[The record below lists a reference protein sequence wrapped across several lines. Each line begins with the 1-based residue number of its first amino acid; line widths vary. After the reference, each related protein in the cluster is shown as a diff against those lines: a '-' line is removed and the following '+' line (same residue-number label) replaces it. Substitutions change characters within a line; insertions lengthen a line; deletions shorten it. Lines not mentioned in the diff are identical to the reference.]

1 MSCVEHAVPRARQ
14 QLRNATVTS
23 VQSILSL
30 PTPSPPPLSAPSS
43 LPPPWPVLA
52 TSSIFA
58 TDASRSYRPWA
69 GFLQPSPP
77 TPTLPPPR
85 RRRPH
90 VFRAAVSLVLPRAV
104 ELERVQAAVCRV
116 GIGMSRPVCP
126 DWVLECD
133 PCTEQREALALIAW
147 CVDTVGAGDG
157 VCPNPAGAAPARA
170 CDRALFTASNYGFSW
185 IGLMSH
191 VGRGTIHAPMIH
203 AVGVNNAH

>member
-23 VQSILSL
+23 VQSNLSL

-77 TPTLPPPR
+77 TPTLPPPG

-126 DWVLECD
+126 DWVLVCDQCVTRARSSARRSRSSRGASTRLVLVMECARTRLVLR
-133 PCTEQREALALIAW
+133 PPALA
-147 CVDTVGAGDG
+147 TVRYSRLLMVFHGSGSCEGAQ
-157 VCPNPAGAAPARA
+157 
-170 CDRALFTASNYGFSW
+170 FT
-185 IGLMSH
+185 
-191 VGRGTIHAPMIH
+191 PP
-203 AVGVNNAH
+203 

>member
-85 RRRPH
+85 RRRPY

-126 DWVLECD
+126 DTGCLSVTRARSSARRSRSSRGASTRLVLVMECARTRLVLR
-133 PCTEQREALALIAW
+133 PPALA
-147 CVDTVGAGDG
+147 
-157 VCPNPAGAAPARA
+157 
-170 CDRALFTASNYGFSW
+170 RALFTASNGFSW
-185 IGLMSH
+185 IGLM
-191 VGRGTIHAPMIH
+191 
-203 AVGVNNAH
+203 

>member
-1 MSCVEHAVPRARQ
+1 MQRPCPALSMLYRARASSV
-14 QLRNATVTS
+14 RNATVTS
-23 VQSILSL
+23 VQSNLSL

-85 RRRPH
+85 RRPH

-126 DWVLECD
+126 DTGCLSVTRARSSARRSRSSRGASTRLVLVMECARTRLVLR
-133 PCTEQREALALIAW
+133 PPALA
-147 CVDTVGAGDG
+147 
-157 VCPNPAGAAPARA
+157 
-170 CDRALFTASNYGFSW
+170 RALFTASNGFSW
-185 IGLMSH
+185 IGLM
-191 VGRGTIHAPMIH
+191 
-203 AVGVNNAH
+203 